1 MHPGSETDQ
10 ALVLRVTR
18 SDPDAL
24 NEIYGRYARSVY
36 GLVYRILGDASAA
49 EDVVQEVFLKLW
61 RQPASYNP
69 ERGSLGSWLL
79 GVGHNRAIDVLR
91 RRRTHQEHPLPEAGE
106 PEIVPDGFVDLADV
120 ASIKEASEAVRRALT
135 HIPPEQRRVIEM
147 AFFEGKTHVEI
158 AEQLE
163 EPLGTAKTRI
173 RLGMRKLRS
182 ILEAEGVVTR
192 LNDAS

>member
-1 MHPGSETDQ
+1 MHPRSEADPE
-10 ALVLRVTR
+10 LVRRVAQG
-18 SDPDAL
+18 DPDAL
-24 NEIYGRYARSVY
+24 DEIYGRYGRSVY
-36 GLVYRILGDASAA
+36 GLVYRILGEASAA
-49 EDVVQEVFLKLW
+49 EDVVQEVFLKVW
-61 RQPASYNP
+61 RQPVSYNA

-91 RRRTHQEHPLPEAGE
+91 RRRTHQEQPLPEAGE
-106 PEIVPDGFVDLADV
+106 PEIVPDGFVDMADGAAV
-120 ASIKEASEAVRRALT
+120 REASEAVHRALA

-158 AEQLE
+158 AEELA

-173 RLGMRKLRS
+173 RLGMRKLRAL
-182 ILEAEGVVTR
+182 LEAEGVVTQ

>member
-1 MHPGSETDQ
+1 
-10 ALVLRVTR
+10 
-18 SDPDAL
+18 
-24 NEIYGRYARSVY
+24 
-36 GLVYRILGDASAA
+36 LGEASAA

-61 RQPASYNP
+61 RQPASYNA

-91 RRRTHQEHPLPEAGE
+91 RRRTRQEHPLPEAGE
-106 PEIVPDGFVDLADV
+106 PEIVPDGVVDMADTV
-120 ASIKEASEAVRRALT
+120 SLLEASEAVRRALT

-158 AEQLE
+158 SEELG

-173 RLGMRKLRS
+173 RLGMRKLRA
-182 ILEAEGVVTR
+182 ILEAEGIVTQ
-192 LNDAS
+192 LDDMS

>member
-1 MHPGSETDQ
+1 MHPRSEADQ
-10 ALVLRVTR
+10 ELVGRVAR

-24 NEIYGRYARSVY
+24 DEIYGRYSRSVY
-36 GLVYRILGDASAA
+36 GLVYRILGDPSSA

-61 RQPASYNP
+61 RQPVSYNA

-91 RRRTHQEHPLPEAGE
+91 RRRTHQEQPLPEAGE
-106 PEIVPDGFVDLADV
+106 PEIVPDGYVDMADTV
-120 ASIKEASEAVRRALT
+120 GVREASDAVHRALT
-135 HIPPEQRRVIEM
+135 HIPVEQRRVIEM

-158 AEQLE
+158 AEELG

-173 RLGMRKLRS
+173 RLGMRKLRAL
-182 ILEAEGVVTR
+182 LEAEGVVTR